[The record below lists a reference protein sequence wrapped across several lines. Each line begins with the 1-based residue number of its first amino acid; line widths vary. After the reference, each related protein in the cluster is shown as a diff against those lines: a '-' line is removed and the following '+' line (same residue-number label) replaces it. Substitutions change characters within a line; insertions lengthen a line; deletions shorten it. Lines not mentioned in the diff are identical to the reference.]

1 MEEDRISLNGSKK
14 RKYSQSLNKI
24 FEDYNIVFDD
34 DKDLH
39 YESKIKKLETS
50 EKINLIEKINEDKEI
65 IKSKKKKIEG
75 TVQAIK
81 TFCRIRPSDSKNGN
95 LFFLIKIF
103 LQIFYKINFF
113 SRNFLKIFQ
122 KFSNLK
128 KTMINS

>member
-1 MEEDRISLNGSKK
+1 MEEDRISVNESKK

-34 DKDLH
+34 DKDLP
-39 YESKIKKLETS
+39 YESKIKKPETS

-81 TFCRIRPSDSKNGN
+81 TFCRIRPSDSKNGTYI
-95 LFFLIKIF
+95 LF
-103 LQIFYKINFF
+103 
-113 SRNFLKIFQ
+113 SENFLFKNI
-122 KFSNLK
+122 L
-128 KTMINS
+128 IIL